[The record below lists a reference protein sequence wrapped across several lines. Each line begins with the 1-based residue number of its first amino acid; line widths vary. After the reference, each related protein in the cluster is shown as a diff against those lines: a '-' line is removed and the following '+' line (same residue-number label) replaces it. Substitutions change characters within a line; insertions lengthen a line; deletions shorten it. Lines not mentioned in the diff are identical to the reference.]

1 MVDVLFWKSHD
12 AKQFL
17 GAGNP
22 WKPYWSLKLPFASFM
37 REDGNGSNVG
47 GGTVAGPRNMRRD
60 RESPT
65 SLVQYGTELRR
76 TGWSSELANT

>member
-1 MVDVLFWKSHD
+1 
-12 AKQFL
+12 
-17 GAGNP
+17 
-22 WKPYWSLKLPFASFM
+22 M